1 MNLNTGPDMTY
12 TVVVRGQAHPFD
24 SRDGAATYT
33 AARILEGE
41 TDISYIV
48 PGASEAVRQQRE
60 SGLIAKIEE
69 LLAKHGRTL

>member
-12 TVVVRGQAHPFD
+12 TVIVRGEAHPFP
-24 SRDGAATYT
+24 SRDGGASYA

-41 TDISYIV
+41 TGVSYIV

-69 LLAKHGRTL
+69 LLAKRGRTL